1 MIGAVAG
8 WMLAVRVREFCAASL
23 GQFLAD
29 VGKDP
34 AQTNKITLKS
44 LTLKPTVTFPEEANK

>member
-1 MIGAVAG
+1 
-8 WMLAVRVREFCAASL
+8 MLAVRVWEFCAASL